1 MKQKAAIEF
10 GIIGLG
16 TFGSNLAKKLA
27 KAGREV
33 LAIDQNE
40 DRVNDI
46 KDYVSTAFVV
56 KSLDKFIL
64 EETGI
69 QNCETVIVCISKDMA
84 ISVLTTLN
92 IVNMGV
98 PRVIAKANSDDHGM
112 ILEKLG
118 AEVVYPERDMAD
130 RIGGMLLNSRRLD
143 FIHLNGNV
151 SVSEFRI
158 PECFVGMTIKETQ
171 LRDKYFLSIVAVESD
186 GETYTKVNP
195 KHILKED
202 DYMVVVG
209 DNENIEEFEKDF
221 LNQD

>member
-27 KAGREV
+27 KAGKEV